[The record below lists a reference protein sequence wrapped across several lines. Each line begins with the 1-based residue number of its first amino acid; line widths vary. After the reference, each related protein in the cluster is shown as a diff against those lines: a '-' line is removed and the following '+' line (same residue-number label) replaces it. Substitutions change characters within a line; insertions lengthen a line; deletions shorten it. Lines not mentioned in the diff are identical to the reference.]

1 MLCGTAACVVC
12 VAPALR
18 QRRLRMLRAAWCCVF
33 VRTVAYCVEV
43 LNAGCRILYIPTQHS
58 KIKSLVS
65 FEHFTSSGSI
75 SLINL
80 ETVAVQSMSITT
92 IEWS

>member
-1 MLCGTAACVVC
+1 MLCGIAACVVC
-12 VAPALR
+12 VAPASPAY
-18 QRRLRMLRAAWCCVF
+18 AAWCCVF